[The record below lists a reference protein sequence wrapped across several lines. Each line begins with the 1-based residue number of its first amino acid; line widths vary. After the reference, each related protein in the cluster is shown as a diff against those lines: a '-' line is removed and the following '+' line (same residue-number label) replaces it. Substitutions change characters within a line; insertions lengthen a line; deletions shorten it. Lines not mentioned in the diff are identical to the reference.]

1 MLRDRLS
8 FIGEWS
14 VCGGGGGGEAED
26 FADGERVIAEL
37 IPTAEIFNG
46 DTRLSGDFA

>member
-1 MLRDRLS
+1 MG
-8 FIGEWS
+8 FGAGAGFE
-14 VCGGGGGGEAED
+14 VGAGGGEAED